1 MDNYND
7 VLMEQLADKGDGFYA
22 YVDDPREARR
32 LFVDQLTGTL
42 QTIAMDAK
50 VQVEFN
56 PEVVMRYRLVGFENR
71 AIADHQFR
79 DNSVDAGE
87 IGAGHSVT
95 ALYEI
100 KLYPEAYGNIATV
113 FMRWQDPDTRQ
124 VVELSKDFG
133 TGELVGDFEH
143 ADPYFQRSVI
153 VAEYAEILKKS
164 YWAEE
169 SSLAY
174 VYQEAIRV
182 SELVARDENMGE
194 FMELIRRA
202 SQLTD

>member
-1 MDNYND
+1 MG
-7 VLMEQLADKGDGFYA
+7 MASTA
-22 YVDDPREARR
+22 YVDDMREARR
-32 LFVDQLTGTL
+32 LFIDQITGTL

-50 VQVEFN
+50 VQVDFN

-71 AIADHQFR
+71 AIADEQFR
-79 DNSVDAGE
+79 DNTVDAGE

-95 ALYEI
+95 ALYEV

-124 VVELSKDFG
+124 VVELSQDFS
-133 TGELVGDFEH
+133 TGELEREFEH
-143 ADPYFQRSVI
+143 ADPYFQRSVV

-169 SSLAY
+169 SSLAH
-174 VYQEAIRV
+174 VYHEAERV
-182 SELVARDENMGE
+182 SELLPRDEDMGE

-202 SQLTD
+202 VT

>member
-1 MDNYND
+1 
-7 VLMEQLADKGDGFYA
+7 MEQLADNGDGFYA
-22 YVDDPREARR
+22 YVDDMSEARR
-32 LFVDQLTGTL
+32 LFIDQITGTL

-50 VQVEFN
+50 VQVDFN
-56 PEVVMRYRLVGFENR
+56 PEVVKRYRLVGFENR
-71 AIADHQFR
+71 AVADNQFR
-79 DNSVDAGE
+79 DNTVDAGE

-95 ALYEI
+95 ALYEV

-124 VVELSKDFG
+124 VVELSKDFS
-133 TGELVGDFEH
+133 TSELERDFED
-143 ADPYFQRSVI
+143 ADPYFQRSVV

-169 SSLAY
+169 GSLSH
-174 VYQEAIRV
+174 VYHEADRI
-182 SELVARDENMGE
+182 SELLPPDEEMGE

-202 SQLTD
+202 YHLTD